1 MTGTRKNKGGH
12 FWHTADY
19 LKERGD
25 TAKQNRGFFR
35 SGPLRPA
42 EAESANKIERG
53 GQTESRRLRTRA
65 LGNAPKCWTN
75 SADQYHHATINAYSS
90 FEFFFFFFFYLQ
102 Q

>member
-12 FWHTADY
+12 FWHIADY

-42 EAESANKIERG
+42 EAENANKTQRG
-53 GQTESRRLRTRA
+53 AQTESPETPHARSWERTQMVDSHRRPT
-65 LGNAPKCWTN
+65 
-75 SADQYHHATINAYSS
+75 SS
-90 FEFFFFFFFYLQ
+90 RDD
-102 Q
+102 